1 MKFNI
6 CVAVPIKSGD
16 LEQNKSIIN
25 KILKENPEFIEFRFD
40 YIDNKQNLTR
50 DFVEKMLK
58 YIKSDTRAIFTMRD
72 ASEGGQMELNNHER
86 VQILETLI
94 QAQPEYLDIEINSN
108 VSILKQVISSAVKN
122 KVNLIFSNHDFEG
135 TQNYEKTV
143 KIIDSFT
150 NKLKN
155 EFKTDSKIV
164 DRSIYKIIFTAQN
177 FEDNL
182 IPLKVCK
189 YFSEKNRKVI
199 CFCMGELG
207 IFSRVSC
214 VKSGSFLTYGSFE
227 DKTAPGQIKISKM
240 REIHELLFFSNI

>member
-6 CVAVPIKSGD
+6 CVAVPIKSSD
-16 LEQNKSIIN
+16 LEQNTTIIK
-25 KILKENPEFIEFRFD
+25 KILTENPEFIELRFD
-40 YIDNKQNLTR
+40 YIDNKQKLTR
-50 DFVEKMLK
+50 EFVEKLLK
-58 YIKSDTRAIFTMRD
+58 IIQTNTRAIFTMRD
-72 ASEGGQMELNNHER
+72 SSEGGQMELNNHER

-94 QAQPEYLDIEINSN
+94 QAQPEYLDIEMNSDM
-108 VSILKQVISSAVKN
+108 SILKQIISLAVKN
-122 KVNLIFSNHDFEG
+122 KVNLIFSNHDFEE

-150 NKLKN
+150 NRLKN
-155 EFKTDSKIV
+155 ELKTDSKIV
-164 DRSIYKIIFTAQN
+164 DTSIYKIIFTAQN

-227 DKTAPGQIKISKM
+227 DKTAPGQINISKM
-240 REIHELLFFSNI
+240 RKFHQLLFNNS